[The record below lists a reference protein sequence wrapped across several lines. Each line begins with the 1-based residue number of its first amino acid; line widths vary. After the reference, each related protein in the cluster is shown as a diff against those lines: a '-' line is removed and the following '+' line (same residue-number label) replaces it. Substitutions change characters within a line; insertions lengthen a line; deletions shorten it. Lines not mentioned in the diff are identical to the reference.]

1 MLGLGRWLTIL
12 SENCSKPLNDAQLE
26 VYGQG
31 LQDLTP
37 EEIHLACSRALLEWK
52 FLTLPPVA
60 VLREYAGRHAQQE
73 PKDADRIT
81 LAAETE
87 WEAIVHHVQW
97 LGVTMYRSD
106 PPLVLTAAGEFA
118 FRRIGWREAVG
129 TVNPENLHWVHKNF
143 IEAFQ
148 MHAETDGLKQLP
160 QAEAENLLS
169 KTRHLIST
177 TRKVTSDED

>member
-12 SENCSKPLNDAQLE
+12 SENCSKKLSESQAD
-26 VYGQG
+26 VYSRG

-73 PKDADRIT
+73 PSDADRIS

-87 WEAIVHHVQW
+87 WEAIVHHVQN
-97 LGVTMYRSD
+97 LGATLYRSD
-106 PPLVLTAAGEFA
+106 PPLELTAAGEFA
-118 FRRIGWREAVG
+118 FRRIGWREAVAEV
-129 TVNPENLHWVHKNF
+129 TPENLHWLHKNF
-143 IEAFQ
+143 IEAFR
-148 MHAETDGLKQLP
+148 MHSETDGLKQLS
-160 QAEAENLLS
+160 QSEAEKLLS
-169 KTRHLIST
+169 KTRHLFAT
-177 TRKVTSDED
+177 